1 MIGYRFLSAA
11 EEEMSEAA
19 VFYEAA
25 SVSLARDFLQDVQQV
40 VDTLRSHPELGAR
53 VDPHLRRALLHRF
66 PFSLIYAVEV
76 DAILIVSIAHH
87 RRRPKYW
94 KSRIDRPSTKS

>member
-1 MIGYRFLSAA
+1 MIGYRFLSEA

-25 SVSLARDFLQDVQQV
+25 SVSLGSDFLEDVQQV
-40 VDTLRSHPELGAR
+40 VNTLRSHPEFGVR
-53 VDPHLRRALLHRF
+53 VEVNLRRALLHRF
-66 PFSLIYAVEV
+66 PFSLIYSVEA

-87 RRRPKYW
+87 RKRPGYW
-94 KSRIDRPSTKS
+94 ESRIDR